1 MRLLFC
7 CEFYY
12 PSVGGVQEVMRQIAE
27 RMVARG
33 HDVTVATSRLPNRDF
48 SDHNGVKI
56 VEFGVAGNNV
66 RGIDGEVERYTA
78 FVESFV
84 CDAILI
90 KAAQQWT
97 FDALWPVLDNI
108 QARKVFIPCGF
119 SGLHEPA
126 YTGYFEKLP
135 DILRKFDH
143 LIFYAENYRDVDF
156 TRHHQIEQFSILAN
170 GASEIEFG
178 VAQDP
183 GFRDKHGIP
192 RDSAVLLTVGSMTGV
207 KGHRELL
214 EAFVRLK
221 TTRRHVTFIMNGNPP
236 PKPVVTLS
244 RNKPG
249 QSTASTATAIVQD
262 PAPTRPGLR
271 ERCVRIYREE
281 GLKGIWDRIN
291 LRLGLTRR
299 LNAIVYTWRTAGG
312 ILRTEGWL
320 GIRLRLMQRIGPR
333 LERSGLIQWMPAS
346 FKAFQNPMSFWIAE
360 AKKNPQHKL
369 LVIADYPRDEL
380 VQAYMAADLFVF
392 ASNIEYSP
400 LVLFESAAAGTAFLS
415 VPVGNAEEIARWT
428 GAGLICPA
436 DKDSRG
442 YTRAVPEVLAREIAS
457 AIENPARLE
466 ALGAAGHAAWKA
478 RYTWDYITGQYEA
491 ILQGKPLP
499 DRS

>member
-1 MRLLFC
+1 MRFLFC

-33 HDVTVATSRLPNRDF
+33 HDVTVATSRLLNRDF

-56 VEFGVAGNNV
+56 AEFGVVGNNV
-66 RGIDGEVERYTA
+66 RGIEGEVERYRD

-119 SGLHEPA
+119 SGLYEPS
-126 YTGYFEKLP
+126 YQDYFEKLP

-156 TRHHQIEQFSILAN
+156 ARQHQIEQFSILAN
-170 GASEIEFG
+170 GASEVEFK

-183 GFRDKHGIP
+183 GFRARHGIP
-192 RDSAVLLTVGSMTGV
+192 KDSAVLLTVGSMTGV

-214 EAFVRLK
+214 EAFARLK

-236 PKPVVTLS
+236 PKPVVIGKQGHSTL
-244 RNKPG
+244 
-249 QSTASTATAIVQD
+249 ASPVSAAHA
-262 PAPTRPGLR
+262 APPVIHEYPDFLTRLKKAW
-271 ERCVRIYREE
+271 REE
-281 GLKGIWDRIN
+281 GLRGIWDRID

-299 LNAIVYTWRTAGG
+299 TTKFIYLTQTISGIV
-312 ILRTEGWL
+312 RTEGWL
-320 GIRLRLMQRIGPR
+320 GIRLRLMQRLGPR
-333 LERSGLIQWMPAS
+333 LERSGLIRWMPAS
-346 FKAFQNPMSFWIAE
+346 LKAFQNPMSFWIAE
-360 AKKNPQHKL
+360 AKKNPDHKML
-369 LVIADYPRDEL
+369 IVADYPRDEL
-380 VQAYMAADLFVF
+380 IQAYMAADLFVF

-400 LVLFESAAAGTAFLS
+400 LVLFEAAAAGTAFLT

-428 GAGLICPA
+428 GAGIICPA
-436 DKDSRG
+436 DKDMRG
-442 YTRAVPEVLAREIAS
+442 YTRAAPETLAREIAC

-466 ALGAAGHAAWKA
+466 ELGAAGRAAWEA
-478 RYTWDYITGQYEA
+478 RYTWDHITGQYEA
-491 ILQGKPLP
+491 ILQGKPL
-499 DRS
+499 ST